1 MESNMAKFKHNKLK
15 NTGMLFEFLLRQVTV
30 DVLNKEKNS
39 VALQIIKKRFNE
51 HTEVGKEL
59 ALYNLLLKKKFKD
72 DKKADFF
79 LSEILRQRG
88 KLNESSLNREKYNI
102 IKEVNDKYDA
112 KSLFSAK
119 LGDYKSFASI
129 YKLFEG
135 KERLTPDDKTDSYF
149 IIMENIT
156 TIDSKSNKSHMPKE
170 MMDKDIRVL
179 AYKKLLEKFNKKYT
193 NLTNN
198 QKSVLKEYINNIND
212 SAKLKKVV
220 NDHYN
225 YLKLTLSSFA
235 ENIQEPVT
243 KIKINEGIKLIK
255 PIQKNEAPKEE
266 HLINLLQYYELLSE
280 IKKVI

>member
-1 MESNMAKFKHNKLK
+1 MAKFKHNKLK

-156 TIDSKSNKSHMPKE
+156 TLESKSNKSHVPKE

-198 QKSVLKEYINNIND
+198 QKSILKEYINSISDNKKFKLFLETKLPSLKKSLSSKVPKVKEKVLRI
-212 SAKLKKVV
+212 KLKE
-220 NDHYN
+220 
-225 YLKLTLSSFA
+225 A
-235 ENIQEPVT
+235 
-243 KIKINEGIKLIK
+243 INCIDKFCL
-255 PIQKNEAPKEE
+255 NESKTTD
-266 HLINLLQYYELLSE
+266 
-280 IKKVI
+280 K

>member
-1 MESNMAKFKHNKLK
+1 MAKFKHNKLK

-30 DVLNKEKNS
+30 DVLNKKKNS
-39 VALQIIKKRFNE
+39 KALQIIKKRFNE

-59 ALYNLLLKKKFKD
+59 ALYSLLLKKKFKD

-102 IKEVNDKYDA
+102 IKEVNGNYDA

-119 LGDYKSFASI
+119 LSDYKSLASI

-135 KERLTPDDKTDSYF
+135 KDRLTPDDKTDSYF
-149 IIMENIT
+149 IVMENIT
-156 TIDSKSNKSHMPKE
+156 TLNSKPNKSHISKE
-170 MMDKDIRVL
+170 MQDKDIRIL

-198 QKSVLKEYINNIND
+198 QKSILKEYINSISD
-212 SAKLKKVV
+212 DKKFSVFLETKLPSLKKSLLSKVSKVKEKVLRIKLKEAINCIDKFCLNESKTTDKSVV
-220 NDHYN
+220 QM
-225 YLKLTLSSFA
+225 LR
-235 ENIQEPVT
+235 
-243 KIKINEGIKLIK
+243 
-255 PIQKNEAPKEE
+255 
-266 HLINLLQYYELLSE
+266 YYELDKELSK
-280 IKKVI
+280 IK

>member
-79 LSEILRQRG
+79 LSEILRQRS

-112 KSLFSAK
+112 NSSL
-119 LGDYKSFASI
+119 LCI
-129 YKLFEG
+129 ITHEEG
-135 KERLTPDDKTDSYF
+135 KICEVFLRIF
-149 IIMENIT
+149 
-156 TIDSKSNKSHMPKE
+156 
-170 MMDKDIRVL
+170 
-179 AYKKLLEKFNKKYT
+179 KF
-193 NLTNN
+193 
-198 QKSVLKEYINNIND
+198 SR
-212 SAKLKKVV
+212 
-220 NDHYN
+220 
-225 YLKLTLSSFA
+225 
-235 ENIQEPVT
+235 P
-243 KIKINEGIKLIK
+243 GILRPL
-255 PIQKNEAPKEE
+255 PIP
-266 HLINLLQYYELLSE
+266 
-280 IKKVI
+280 